1 MNRLKGHI
9 TAIQS
14 SGELSLVD
22 IAYNQTHLTAFM
34 LGKADEHP
42 EVTVGQDIW
51 VLFKESEVAI
61 AKDFSG
67 AISLRNR
74 LEGRIEKI
82 VVGDLLAEVTLK
94 VGEDTIVS
102 IISRRAC
109 DAIKL
114 EVGDHVTALVKANEM
129 TLMEYH

>member
-1 MNRLKGHI
+1 
-9 TAIQS
+9 
-14 SGELSLVD
+14 
-22 IAYNQTHLTAFM
+22 M
-34 LGKADEHP
+34 LGKPDEHP

-67 AISLRNR
+67 SISLRNR
-74 LEGRIEKI
+74 LEGYIEKI

-94 VGEDTIVS
+94 VGDDTIVS

-109 DAIKL
+109 DAMKL
-114 EVGDHVTALVKANEM
+114 KVGDHVTALIKANEM